1 MARDGARSG
10 GGGSRRGVSGPGGD
24 FLHLVL
30 DYAKQETLGPAKG
43 LARFVAF
50 GVVGSIALSVGVVVL
65 LVALLRALQNE
76 TGATFSGKL
85 SWLPYVITA
94 GAAVL
99 VAGWLDGASQ
109 EVPLRRRRGRR
120 EEERWWRRP
129 LRSHETTSRRSCV
142 RSRADSTTPCSR
154 PSRSS

>member
-1 MARDGARSG
+1 
-10 GGGSRRGVSGPGGD
+10 
-24 FLHLVL
+24 LHLVL

-50 GVVGSIALSVGVVVL
+50 GVFGSIALSVGVVVL
-65 LVALLRALQNE
+65 LVALLRALQDE

-99 VAGWLDGASQ
+99 VAGLAGWRITRGPAA
-109 EVPLRRRRGRR
+109 RRTR
-120 EEERWWRRP
+120 
-129 LRSHETTSRRSCV
+129 
-142 RSRADSTTPCSR
+142 RADDK
-154 PSRSS
+154 RS

>member
-1 MARDGARSG
+1 VARDGARSG

-50 GVVGSIALSVGVVVL
+50 GVFGSIALSVGVVVL
-65 LVALLRALQNE
+65 LVALLRALQDE

-99 VAGWLDGASQ
+99 VAGLAGWRITRGPAA
-109 EVPLRRRRGRR
+109 RRTR
-120 EEERWWRRP
+120 
-129 LRSHETTSRRSCV
+129 
-142 RSRADSTTPCSR
+142 RADDK
-154 PSRSS
+154 RS

>member
-99 VAGWLDGASQ
+99 VAGLAGWRITRGPAA
-109 EVPLRRRRGRR
+109 RRTR
-120 EEERWWRRP
+120 
-129 LRSHETTSRRSCV
+129 
-142 RSRADSTTPCSR
+142 RADDK
-154 PSRSS
+154 RS